1 MVAKELPISR
11 GRSAM
16 TDGVTIAS
24 VHVGPGQDPCAH
36 GAGSDFSGV
45 AS

>member
-16 TDGVTIAS
+16 TDRLPLRACMYA
-24 VHVGPGQDPCAH
+24 PGKILAPTELEAI
-36 GAGSDFSGV
+36 FRE
-45 AS
+45 